1 VTPDNGLRS
10 PQTVLVKARGFS
22 PNEVL
27 VVNECAAKGQKTG
40 PGDCNL
46 SAMQTVTS
54 DASGRVVVQFSV
66 VRGPFG
72 SNHVV
77 CGPAQACLV
86 SVSQASY
93 SPTQQ
98 ASTRIYFAPAG

>member
-1 VTPDNGLRS
+1 MRS
-10 PQTVLVKARGFS
+10 PETVLVKASGFS
-22 PNEVL
+22 PNELL

-46 SAMQTVTS
+46 GAMQSVTS
-54 DASGRVVVQFSV
+54 DAAGRVVVEFSV

-72 SNHVV
+72 SAHVV
-77 CGPAQACLV
+77 CGPAQGCLV

-98 ASTRIYFAPAG
+98 ASARIHFARAG